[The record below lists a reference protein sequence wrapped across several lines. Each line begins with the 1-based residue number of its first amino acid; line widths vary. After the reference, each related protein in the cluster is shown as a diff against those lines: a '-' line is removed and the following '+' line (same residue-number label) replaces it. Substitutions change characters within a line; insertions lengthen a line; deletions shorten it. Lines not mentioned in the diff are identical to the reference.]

1 MLFRFSLY
9 GFLKNQR
16 YYEPFLILAF
26 LEKGLNF
33 QLIGLLIAFRE
44 LAVNLIEIPSGGFAD
59 VYGRRT
65 AMLVSFCAYLV
76 SFTVFGFANHFAWLM
91 CGMFFFAIGEAFR
104 SGTHKA
110 MIFTWLRLHGR
121 ENERTRV
128 YGYTRSWSKLGS
140 ALSVVLGAAFVFGF
154 ESYSQVFFYSA
165 IPCLFSMINI
175 MGYPP
180 ELEGEKKQSQATRDV
195 IAHTRTTLAFVWSSR
210 SLRSLLGE
218 SMGFEGYFAVVKDY
232 LQPIL
237 KAGAVLLAGYL
248 AGSVVWSETRF
259 AAILVGAVFFVL
271 HLGSAAASRNA
282 HRLVAHKGG
291 PDQAAKMVWGL
302 TVTLFTVILI
312 AGWFGRVESL
322 VVAFILLYILQNFWR
337 PIQVSRIDAHIH
349 DSHGATVMSLES
361 QAKRLATII
370 LAPLMGWAV
379 DTVSPSEPTFWP
391 LGLVGLILGLL
402 FWHLQATRGANLND

>member
-16 YYEPFLILAF
+16 YYEPFLVLAF

-44 LAVNLIEIPSGGFAD
+44 MSINLMEIPSGGFAD
-59 VYGRRT
+59 VYGRRS
-65 AMLVSFCAYLV
+65 AMILSFSAYLV
-76 SFTVFGFANHFAWLM
+76 SFTVFGFANHFSWLM

-110 MIFTWLRLHGR
+110 MIFTWLRLQGR

-165 IPCLFSMINI
+165 VPCLFSMINL

-180 ELEGEKKQSQATRDV
+180 ELEGETKRSHKFRDV
-195 IAHTRTTLAFVWSSR
+195 VAHTRATIGFVWSNR
-210 SLRSLLGE
+210 SLRLLLGE
-218 SMGFEGYFAVVKDY
+218 SMGFEGYFVVVKDY

-237 KAGAVLLAGYL
+237 KAGAVLLATLL
-248 AGSVVWSETRF
+248 AGNMIWSETRF
-259 AAILVGAVFFVL
+259 TAILIGIVFFVL

-291 PDQAAKMVWGL
+291 ADQAAKTVWVL
-302 TVTLFTVILI
+302 TVTLFTIIFI

-322 VVAFILLYILQNFWR
+322 AVAFVLLYILQNIWR
-337 PIQVSRIDAHIH
+337 PIQVSRIDAHLD

-361 QAKRLATII
+361 QAKRVAMII
-370 LAPLMGWAV
+370 LAPLLGWAV
-379 DTVSPSEPTFWP
+379 DVVSLREPSFWP
-391 LGLVGLILGLL
+391 LGLIGLMIGLV
-402 FWHLQATRGANLND
+402 FWRHHVARGCDPMD